1 MENKDN
7 NLTITF
13 KLQDPRKM
21 CVFSGTVNN
30 DQFWTNGFKD
40 AVCVQIGEKTYAV
53 TGEEWQNWTC
63 FGSPQLLA
71 VLWGNVIGIVLQY
84 LDADELLIYLDSKKA
99 KLMLLVPG
107 EYEEQVQQCIN
118 MSASVTVTVSV
129 SGRTPITIDPESWEI
144 VVAVLKDTRRR

>member
-1 MENKDN
+1 MENTDN

-40 AVCVQIGEKTYAV
+40 AVCVQIGEKTYTV
-53 TGEEWQNWTC
+53 TGEEWQNWIC
-63 FGSPQLLA
+63 FGSTQLLA

-84 LDADELLIYLDSKKA
+84 LDADELLSYLYSKKA

-118 MSASVTVTVSV
+118 MSASVTVSV

-144 VVAVLKDTRRR
+144 VVAVLKDTMRRR

>member
-1 MENKDN
+1 MDNKDN
-7 NLTITF
+7 NLTIIF

-84 LDADELLIYLDSKKA
+84 LSYLDSKKA

-144 VVAVLKDTRRR
+144 VVAVLKDTMRRR